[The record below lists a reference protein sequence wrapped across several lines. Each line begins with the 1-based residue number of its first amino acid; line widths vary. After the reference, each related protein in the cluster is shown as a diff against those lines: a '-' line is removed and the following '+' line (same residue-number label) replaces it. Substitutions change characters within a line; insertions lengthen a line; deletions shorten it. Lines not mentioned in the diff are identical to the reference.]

1 MPVRINSDP
10 ALEGKCSMSSGGIL
24 GSVIHKLTEPDKP
37 KPQQITEY
45 EFDDIVRQLQMRA
58 SANIV
63 IPENYD
69 TKQ

>member
-1 MPVRINSDP
+1 
-10 ALEGKCSMSSGGIL
+10 MSSGGIL
-24 GSVIHKLTEPDKP
+24 GSVIHKLTESVEP
-37 KPQQITEY
+37 KPEQITES
-45 EFDDIVRQLQMRA
+45 EFEFEDIIRQLQMCA

>member
-1 MPVRINSDP
+1 
-10 ALEGKCSMSSGGIL
+10 MSSGGIL
-24 GSVIHKLTEPDKP
+24 GSVIHRLTETDEP
-37 KPQQITEY
+37 KPQQITEF
-45 EFDDIVRQLQMRA
+45 EFDDIVRQLQMCA

>member
-1 MPVRINSDP
+1 MPVRHDSGS
-10 ALEGKCSMSSGGIL
+10 ALEGECGMKGGIL
-24 GSVIHKLTEPDKP
+24 GSVIHKLTEPDEP
-37 KPQQITEY
+37 KRQQITEF
-45 EFDDIVRQLQMRA
+45 EFDDIVRQLQMCA